1 MTKKWGDPKNET
13 DATDELVKPENE
25 WAEPAKAELPPE
37 PKPKK
42 VFGDQHTGSKI
53 F

>member
-1 MTKKWGDPKNET
+1 MTKKWGDPKTET
-13 DATDELVKPENE
+13 DEPVKPENE
-25 WAEPAKAELPPE
+25 WAEPEKAELPPE